1 MVWQKGNNLAL
12 LMDIYNASIEFWKK
26 PVENIQNTG
35 NYCQQQPL
43 LNLLQFFF
51 FSVDLL
57 LFFLFFFSSVAYRS
71 R

>member
-51 FSVDLL
+51 LL
-57 LFFLFFFSSVAYRS
+57 Y
-71 R
+71 